1 MLENSAAPRQP
12 VRPEVV
18 TYVLGTFC
26 YPTILGQAIAKSAP
40 IPLFVEPKGMS
51 AQNILRFGGS
61 VISHLDERSRKPRQ
75 LNAINVRLVD
85 AALENCYECIPAYK
99 GAIDDFPV
107 ERVLTA
113 KIQKID
119 EVEVF

>member
-1 MLENSAAPRQP
+1 MNCPGTPRNWHNTTALESVSTPWIFSGA
-12 VRPEVV
+12 
-18 TYVLGTFC
+18 T
-26 YPTILGQAIAKSAP
+26 
-40 IPLFVEPKGMS
+40 
-51 AQNILRFGGS
+51 GGS
-61 VISHLDERSRKPRQ
+61 VISHLDERSREPRQ

-85 AALENCYECIPAYK
+85 AVLEDCYECISAYK